1 MRAAGDEGGG
11 EPGVWSQAWA
21 VGWMLLRGVA
31 NSLRRRQGRGALVAF
46 PLLFAFLLVELARFG
61 SRATDGMRVVLR
73 AATVPKGHHYASLWL
88 TELALA
94 ITVLK
99 FSRVI
104 PGRGSRG
111 LFDMPLLRALPIAPG
126 ARLVIELGR
135 GSVAAVGFVLL
146 VWVPAVWGLA
156 RHTNNPGPA
165 VALTV
170 VSTLGLNL
178 VASLVALGLHEVT
191 TRRLG
196 GRGLDG
202 VRAVAAIVGIG
213 LVIGFSALGPI
224 GAGVAR
230 HVTVTPFVPAWS
242 TWLPLRPWVHWM
254 LDPGNPWAALGALG
268 LVLLPGGLSLA
279 VILSRMHV
287 PGDLSLDAP
296 RGPGGPGRW
305 QARVD
310 PWRVELRALVRQ
322 APYLPLATPAFVGFF
337 FVLAHGSRG
346 ATGHDL
352 PLLVLMGLTGWAL
365 VVLGTALS
373 GALSRR
379 WRRVLWI
386 PTTLGRGHTD
396 TVRAAAAAH
405 ALLTV
410 GLAFGVF
417 ATLLGTTWPEPGWYV
432 RMVVGLGVCISLGQ
446 WLQASAVFLLIDPA
460 PDRLTGLSVGALLA
474 VLATSL
480 PTAALVV
487 LLSATPLAQWSALVF
502 VLGLT
507 AWSLERAAVAR
518 LRFLLDPAGDP
529 EATRRTWPALRAF
542 GLGLMAQLLAM
553 QLAEAVH
560 PLSPA
565 GTLALGYAAFAL
577 VALPLGLQ
585 ATRLHARPPRWGLLR
600 SLAVGVA
607 VGAANF
613 AAAITYARWATANL
627 GRASGGP
634 LTEALSH
641 GSGFGRLALV
651 VCAAVVG
658 PVSEELF
665 FRGWLQP
672 ALPYDL
678 GPRRAGWALVLTA
691 LTFAVLHSGEAWPP
705 ALTAG
710 LVAGLLWARSGRIT
724 TSVAMH
730 VTNNSLAMAGALG
743 LLERAG
749 VKLG

>member
-1 MRAAGDEGGG
+1 
-11 EPGVWSQAWA
+11 
-21 VGWMLLRGVA
+21 MLLRGA
-31 NSLRRRQGRGALVAF
+31 TNSLRRRQGRGALVAF

-61 SRATDGMRVVLR
+61 SRATDGMRVVLA
-73 AATVPKGHHYASLWL
+73 AATVAKGQHYAALWM
-88 TELALA
+88 TELAVA

-104 PGRGSRG
+104 PGRGSRN
-111 LFDMPLLRALPIAPG
+111 LFDTPLLRALPMGAG
-126 ARLVIELGR
+126 ARLMIELSR
-135 GSVAAVGFVLL
+135 GSLAAVGFVLL
-146 VWVPAVWGLA
+146 VWVPTVWGLA
-156 RHTNNPGPA
+156 RHHHGVGLA
-165 VALTV
+165 VVMTLV
-170 VSTLGLNL
+170 LSLGLNL
-178 VASLVALGLHEVT
+178 VASLFALALHELLS
-191 TRRLG
+191 RRLG
-196 GRGLDG
+196 GRGLDA
-202 VRAVAAIVGIG
+202 VRAAAAIVGVG

-224 GAGVAR
+224 AAGVAR
-230 HVTVTPFVPAWS
+230 RVTVTPFVPGWS
-242 TWLPLRPWVHWM
+242 RGLPLGVWVRWVAH
-254 LDPGNPWAALGALG
+254 PTGARAVAEALG
-268 LVLLPGGLSLA
+268 LFLGPSVLSLV
-279 VILSRMHV
+279 VILRRMRV

-296 RGPGGPGRW
+296 HGPRGPGHW
-305 QARVD
+305 QAGLE
-310 PWRVELRALVRQ
+310 PWRVELRSLIRQ
-322 APYLPLATPAFVGFF
+322 APYLPLATPAFLAFF
-337 FVLAHGSRG
+337 YLLAHGARR

-386 PTTLGRGHTD
+386 PTMLGRGHTD
-396 TVRAAAAAH
+396 TVRAATATH

-417 ATLLGTTWPEPGWYV
+417 ATLQGTVWPEPWWFV
-432 RMVVGLGVCISLGQ
+432 RMILGLGVCITLGQ

-487 LLSATPLAQWSALVF
+487 LLSATPLLQWSALVF

-529 EATRRTWPALRAF
+529 DATRRTWPALRAF
-542 GLGLMAQLLAM
+542 GLGLIAQLLVM

-560 PLSPA
+560 PLSAA
-565 GTLALGYAAFAL
+565 GTLALGYAAFAA

-585 ATRLHARPPRWGLLR
+585 ATRLHARAPRW
-600 SLAVGVA
+600 SLGASVAVGVA
-607 VGAANF
+607 VGVANF
-613 AAAITYARWATANL
+613 AGAITYARWATSHL
-627 GRASGGP
+627 GRGAGRP
-634 LTEALSH
+634 MTEALSH
-641 GSGFGRLALV
+641 GSGVGRAALV
-651 VCAAVVG
+651 FCAAVLG
-658 PVSEELF
+658 PLSEELF

-678 GPRRAGWALVLTA
+678 GPRRAAWALVLTA
-691 LTFAVLHSGEAWPP
+691 MTFAVLHSGEAWPP

-710 LVAGLLWARSGRIT
+710 LVAGALWMRSGRIS

-730 VTNNSLAMAGALG
+730 ITNNSLAMAGALG
-743 LLERAG
+743 WLDRVG